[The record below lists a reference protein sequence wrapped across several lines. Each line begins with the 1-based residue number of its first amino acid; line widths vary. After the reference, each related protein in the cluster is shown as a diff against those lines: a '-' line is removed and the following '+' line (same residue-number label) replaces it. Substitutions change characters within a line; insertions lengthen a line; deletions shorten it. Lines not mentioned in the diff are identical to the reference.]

1 MSSLNATPAGERV
14 HIGLFGKR
22 NAGKSSLI
30 NALTG
35 QKLAVVAD
43 VPGTT
48 TDPVLKAMEL
58 LPLGPVLMM
67 DTAGIDDSGE
77 LGQLRVQKSL
87 QVLNKTDIAILV
99 IDSTAGI
106 TDEDLKM
113 LQRIQDKELSCV
125 VVFTK
130 ADVAEKNK
138 ANVSETT
145 ASKQFKPNETQE
157 KAAREAKQNTMQDR
171 SALEAEQNAMQG
183 NAAPDAK
190 INAIPSSI
198 PLISVSSTTGKN
210 IKELKELLAHL
221 VPQKKAPFPICADL
235 LKPEDQVLLVTPI
248 DSAAPKGR
256 LILPQQQTIRDII
269 DSDAVAVITKENHV
283 GSALKNMKR
292 PPAMVITDSQAFG
305 KVNQAVPQEIK
316 LTSFSI
322 LMARH
327 KGNLEQ
333 AVLGVAALK
342 QLQDGDRILIS
353 EGCTHHRQCGD
364 IGTEKLPK
372 WIQDFTGKHFNFS
385 WTSGTEF
392 PTDLSLYKLII
403 HCGGCMLNER
413 EMQYR
418 YRCAADTSSKS
429 RPDDPVFHLQVWN
442 TAELAGVVCN
452 ESDVPCKSLS
462 SKLDVIRADGR
473 PLLLKVTA
481 YPSGNHRVIN
491 GKRDDVERRQE
502 KRQLLSVLFS
512 PVALFRTVFKFKN
525 GDGRNQ
531 ERRRI
536 QGKQL
541 FCQVRVNVFH
551 KIDADIGIQ

>member
-35 QKLAVVAD
+35 QKLAVVAE

-67 DTAGIDDSGE
+67 DTAGIDDTGE

-87 QVLNKTDIAILV
+87 QVLNKTDIAVLV

-106 TDEDLKM
+106 TEEDLKL
-113 LQRIQDKELSCV
+113 LQRIRDKELSCV

-130 ADVAEKNK
+130 ADVAE
-138 ANVSETT
+138 
-145 ASKQFKPNETQE
+145 
-157 KAAREAKQNTMQDR
+157 QNA
-171 SALEAEQNAMQG
+171 ALEAMQ
-183 NAAPDAK
+183 K
-190 INAIPSSI
+190 RIPSSI
-198 PLISVSSTTGKN
+198 PRISVSSTTGKN
-210 IKELKELLAHL
+210 IRELKELLAHL

-235 LKPEDQVLLVTPI
+235 IEQEDQVLLVTPI

-269 DSDAVAVITKENHV
+269 DRGAVAVITKENNV
-283 GSALKNMKR
+283 GSSLENMKE
-292 PPAMVITDSQAFG
+292 PPVMVITDSQAFG

-327 KGNLEQ
+327 KGNLAQ

-342 QLQDGDRILIS
+342 QLQDGDSVLIS

-372 WIQDFTGKHFNFS
+372 WIRDFTGRQFNFS

-392 PTDLSLYKLII
+392 PADLSPYRLII

-418 YRCAADTSSKS
+418 YRCAAD
-429 RPDDPVFHLQVWN
+429 QN
-442 TAELAGVVCN
+442 
-452 ESDVPCKSLS
+452 VPMTNYGLCIAYIHGILKRSLS
-462 SKLDVIRADGR
+462 VFPDLAE
-473 PLLLKVTA
+473 KV
-481 YPSGNHRVIN
+481 
-491 GKRDDVERRQE
+491 
-502 KRQLLSVLFS
+502 
-512 PVALFRTVFKFKN
+512 
-525 GDGRNQ
+525 
-531 ERRRI
+531 
-536 QGKQL
+536 
-541 FCQVRVNVFH
+541 
-551 KIDADIGIQ
+551 

>member
-43 VPGTT
+43 IPGTT

-67 DTAGIDDSGE
+67 DTAGIDDTGE

-99 IDSTAGI
+99 IDSVADI
-106 TDEDLKM
+106 TEEDLKL

-130 ADVAEKNK
+130 ADVAEKN
-138 ANVSETT
+138 A
-145 ASKQFKPNETQE
+145 
-157 KAAREAKQNTMQDR
+157 MQDNTV
-171 SALEAEQNAMQG
+171 LET
-183 NAAPDAK
+183 K
-190 INAIPSSI
+190 HNAIPSSI
-198 PLISVSSTTGKN
+198 PQISVSSTTGKH
-210 IKELKELLAHL
+210 IKELKDLLAHL

-235 LKPEDQVLLVTPI
+235 LQPEDQVLLVTPI

-269 DSDAVAVITKENHV
+269 DRDAVAIITKENNV
-283 GSALKNMKR
+283 GSALKNMKK
-292 PPAMVITDSQAFG
+292 PPVMVITDSQAFG

-353 EGCTHHRQCGD
+353 EGCTHRRQCGD

-372 WIQDFTGKHFNFS
+372 WIRDFTGRQFNFS

-392 PTDLSLYKLII
+392 PADLSPYRLII

-418 YRCAADTSSKS
+418 YRCAAD
-429 RPDDPVFHLQVWN
+429 QN
-442 TAELAGVVCN
+442 
-452 ESDVPCKSLS
+452 VPMTNYGLCIAYIHGILKRSLS
-462 SKLDVIRADGR
+462 VFPDLAE
-473 PLLLKVTA
+473 KV
-481 YPSGNHRVIN
+481 
-491 GKRDDVERRQE
+491 
-502 KRQLLSVLFS
+502 
-512 PVALFRTVFKFKN
+512 
-525 GDGRNQ
+525 
-531 ERRRI
+531 
-536 QGKQL
+536 
-541 FCQVRVNVFH
+541 
-551 KIDADIGIQ
+551 

>member
-67 DTAGIDDSGE
+67 DTAGIDDAGE

-99 IDSTAGI
+99 IDSTTGI
-106 TDEDLKM
+106 TDEDLKL
-113 LQRIQDKELSCV
+113 LQRIEDKELSCI

-130 ADVAEKNK
+130 ADAVD
-138 ANVSETT
+138 
-145 ASKQFKPNETQE
+145 P
-157 KAAREAKQNTMQDR
+157 KAATVSKRDAAKGPAHNGAASYKQPATKQNV
-171 SALEAEQNAMQG
+171 
-183 NAAPDAK
+183 
-190 INAIPSSI
+190 IPSTV
-198 PLISVSSTTGKN
+198 PQISVSSTTGQN
-210 IKELKELLAHL
+210 IRELKELLAHL

-235 LKPEDQVLLVTPI
+235 IRPEDTVLLVTPI

-269 DSDAVAVITKENHV
+269 DRDAVAVITKENNV
-283 GSALKNMKR
+283 RNALENMKK
-292 PPAMVITDSQAFG
+292 PPVMVITDSQAFG
-305 KVNQAVPQEIK
+305 KVNQAVPEEIK

-327 KGNLEQ
+327 KGNLKQ

-342 QLQDGDRILIS
+342 QLQEGDNVLIS

-372 WIQDFTGKHFNFS
+372 WIQDFTGKQFHFS

-392 PTDLSLYKLII
+392 PADLSMYKLII

-418 YRCAADTSSKS
+418 YRCAAD
-429 RPDDPVFHLQVWN
+429 QN
-442 TAELAGVVCN
+442 
-452 ESDVPCKSLS
+452 VPMTNYGLCIAYTHGILKRSLS
-462 SKLDVIRADGR
+462 VFPDLAEKL
-473 PLLLKVTA
+473 
-481 YPSGNHRVIN
+481 
-491 GKRDDVERRQE
+491 
-502 KRQLLSVLFS
+502 
-512 PVALFRTVFKFKN
+512 
-525 GDGRNQ
+525 
-531 ERRRI
+531 
-536 QGKQL
+536 
-541 FCQVRVNVFH
+541 
-551 KIDADIGIQ
+551 

>member
-35 QKLAVVAD
+35 QKLAVVAE

-67 DTAGIDDSGE
+67 DTAGIDDTGE

-87 QVLNKTDIAILV
+87 QVLNKTDIAVLV
-99 IDSTAGI
+99 
-106 TDEDLKM
+106 
-113 LQRIQDKELSCV
+113 
-125 VVFTK
+125 
-130 ADVAEKNK
+130 
-138 ANVSETT
+138 
-145 ASKQFKPNETQE
+145 
-157 KAAREAKQNTMQDR
+157 
-171 SALEAEQNAMQG
+171 
-183 NAAPDAK
+183 
-190 INAIPSSI
+190 
-198 PLISVSSTTGKN
+198 
-210 IKELKELLAHL
+210 

-235 LKPEDQVLLVTPI
+235 IEQEDHVLLVTPI

-269 DSDAVAVITKENHV
+269 DRGAVAVITKENNV
-283 GSALKNMKR
+283 GSSLENMKE
-292 PPAMVITDSQAFG
+292 PPVMVITDSQAFG
-305 KVNQAVPQEIK
+305 KVNQAVPHEIK

-327 KGNLEQ
+327 KGNLAQ

-342 QLQDGDRILIS
+342 QLQDGDRVLIS

-372 WIQDFTGKHFNFS
+372 WIRDFTGRQFNFS

-392 PTDLSLYKLII
+392 PADLSSYRLVI

-418 YRCAADTSSKS
+418 YRCAAD
-429 RPDDPVFHLQVWN
+429 QN
-442 TAELAGVVCN
+442 
-452 ESDVPCKSLS
+452 VPMTNYGLCIAYIHGILKRSLS
-462 SKLDVIRADGR
+462 VFPDLAE
-473 PLLLKVTA
+473 KV
-481 YPSGNHRVIN
+481 
-491 GKRDDVERRQE
+491 
-502 KRQLLSVLFS
+502 
-512 PVALFRTVFKFKN
+512 
-525 GDGRNQ
+525 
-531 ERRRI
+531 
-536 QGKQL
+536 
-541 FCQVRVNVFH
+541 
-551 KIDADIGIQ
+551 

>member
-35 QKLAVVAD
+35 QKLAVVAE

-67 DTAGIDDSGE
+67 DTAGIDDTGE

-87 QVLNKTDIAILV
+87 QVLNKTDIAVLV

-106 TDEDLKM
+106 TEEDLKL
-113 LQRIQDKELSCV
+113 LQRIRDKELSCV

-130 ADVAEKNK
+130 ADVAE
-138 ANVSETT
+138 
-145 ASKQFKPNETQE
+145 
-157 KAAREAKQNTMQDR
+157 QNA
-171 SALEAEQNAMQG
+171 ALEAMQ
-183 NAAPDAK
+183 K
-190 INAIPSSI
+190 RIPSSI
-198 PLISVSSTTGKN
+198 PRISVSSTTGKN
-210 IKELKELLAHL
+210 IRELKELLAHL

-235 LKPEDQVLLVTPI
+235 IEQEDQVLLVTPI

-269 DSDAVAVITKENHV
+269 DRGAVAVITKENNV
-283 GSALKNMKR
+283 GSSLENMKK
-292 PPAMVITDSQAFG
+292 PPVMVITDSQAFV

-327 KGNLEQ
+327 KGNLAQ

-342 QLQDGDRILIS
+342 QLQDGDSVLIS

-372 WIQDFTGKHFNFS
+372 WIRDFTGRQFNFS

-392 PTDLSLYKLII
+392 PADLSPYRLVI

-418 YRCAADTSSKS
+418 YRCAAD
-429 RPDDPVFHLQVWN
+429 QN
-442 TAELAGVVCN
+442 
-452 ESDVPCKSLS
+452 VPMTNYGLCIAYIHGILKRSLS
-462 SKLDVIRADGR
+462 VFPDLAE
-473 PLLLKVTA
+473 KV
-481 YPSGNHRVIN
+481 
-491 GKRDDVERRQE
+491 
-502 KRQLLSVLFS
+502 
-512 PVALFRTVFKFKN
+512 
-525 GDGRNQ
+525 
-531 ERRRI
+531 
-536 QGKQL
+536 
-541 FCQVRVNVFH
+541 
-551 KIDADIGIQ
+551 

>member
-43 VPGTT
+43 IPGTT

-67 DTAGIDDSGE
+67 DTAGIDDTGE

-99 IDSTAGI
+99 IDSVADI
-106 TDEDLKM
+106 TEEDLKL

-130 ADVAEKNK
+130 ADVAEKN
-138 ANVSETT
+138 A
-145 ASKQFKPNETQE
+145 
-157 KAAREAKQNTMQDR
+157 MQDNTVP
-171 SALEAEQNAMQG
+171 ET
-183 NAAPDAK
+183 K
-190 INAIPSSI
+190 HNAIPSSI
-198 PLISVSSTTGKN
+198 PQISVSSTTGKH
-210 IKELKELLAHL
+210 IKELKDLLAHL

-235 LKPEDQVLLVTPI
+235 LQPEDQVLLVTPI

-269 DSDAVAVITKENHV
+269 DRDAVAIITKENNV
-283 GSALKNMKR
+283 GSALKNMKK
-292 PPAMVITDSQAFG
+292 PPVMVITDSQAFG

-372 WIQDFTGKHFNFS
+372 WIRDFTGRQFNFS

-392 PTDLSLYKLII
+392 PADLSPYRLII

-418 YRCAADTSSKS
+418 YRCAADQNVPMTNYGLCIAYVHGILKRSLCVF
-429 RPDDPVFHLQVWN
+429 PDL
-442 TAELAGVVCN
+442 AE
-452 ESDVPCKSLS
+452 
-462 SKLDVIRADGR
+462 
-473 PLLLKVTA
+473 KV
-481 YPSGNHRVIN
+481 
-491 GKRDDVERRQE
+491 
-502 KRQLLSVLFS
+502 
-512 PVALFRTVFKFKN
+512 
-525 GDGRNQ
+525 
-531 ERRRI
+531 
-536 QGKQL
+536 
-541 FCQVRVNVFH
+541 
-551 KIDADIGIQ
+551 

>member
-35 QKLAVVAD
+35 QKLAVVAE

-67 DTAGIDDSGE
+67 DTAGIDDTGE

-87 QVLNKTDIAILV
+87 QVLNKTDIAVLV

-106 TDEDLKM
+106 TEEDLKL
-113 LQRIQDKELSCV
+113 LQRIRDKELSCV

-130 ADVAEKNK
+130 ADVAE
-138 ANVSETT
+138 
-145 ASKQFKPNETQE
+145 
-157 KAAREAKQNTMQDR
+157 QNA
-171 SALEAEQNAMQG
+171 ALEAMQ
-183 NAAPDAK
+183 K
-190 INAIPSSI
+190 RIPSSI
-198 PLISVSSTTGKN
+198 PRISVSSTTGKN
-210 IKELKELLAHL
+210 IRELKELLAHL

-235 LKPEDQVLLVTPI
+235 IEQEDQVLLVTPI

-269 DSDAVAVITKENHV
+269 DRGAVAVITKENNV
-283 GSALKNMKR
+283 GSSLENMKK
-292 PPAMVITDSQAFG
+292 PPVMVITDSQAFG

-327 KGNLEQ
+327 KGNLAQ

-342 QLQDGDRILIS
+342 QLQDGDSVLIS

-372 WIQDFTGKHFNFS
+372 WIRDFTGRQFNFS

-392 PTDLSLYKLII
+392 PADLSPYRLVI

-418 YRCAADTSSKS
+418 YRCAAD
-429 RPDDPVFHLQVWN
+429 QN
-442 TAELAGVVCN
+442 
-452 ESDVPCKSLS
+452 VPMTNYGLCIAYIHGILKRSLS
-462 SKLDVIRADGR
+462 VFPD
-473 PLLLKVTA
+473 LK
-481 YPSGNHRVIN
+481 
-491 GKRDDVERRQE
+491 E
-502 KRQLLSVLFS
+502 KV
-512 PVALFRTVFKFKN
+512 
-525 GDGRNQ
+525 
-531 ERRRI
+531 
-536 QGKQL
+536 
-541 FCQVRVNVFH
+541 
-551 KIDADIGIQ
+551 

>member
-130 ADVAEKNK
+130 ADVEEKK
-138 ANVSETT
+138 AT
-145 ASKQFKPNETQE
+145 
-157 KAAREAKQNTMQDR
+157 
-171 SALEAEQNAMQG
+171 QG

-190 INAIPSSI
+190 FNAISSSI
-198 PLISVSSTTGKN
+198 PQIFVSSTTGKN

-342 QLQDGDRILIS
+342 QLQDGDSILIS

-418 YRCAADTSSKS
+418 YRCAAD
-429 RPDDPVFHLQVWN
+429 QN
-442 TAELAGVVCN
+442 
-452 ESDVPCKSLS
+452 VPMTNYGLCIAYTHGILKRSLS
-462 SKLDVIRADGR
+462 VFPDLAE
-473 PLLLKVTA
+473 KV
-481 YPSGNHRVIN
+481 
-491 GKRDDVERRQE
+491 
-502 KRQLLSVLFS
+502 
-512 PVALFRTVFKFKN
+512 
-525 GDGRNQ
+525 
-531 ERRRI
+531 
-536 QGKQL
+536 
-541 FCQVRVNVFH
+541 
-551 KIDADIGIQ
+551 